1 MAEKVERVEPRV
13 IQRKRER
20 ERKKERKKE
29 RERERTCVWEVGLAV
44 GVVIFGAVGVRPP
57 LKHGGSN

>member
-20 ERKKERKKE
+20 ERERKKE
-29 RERERTCVWEVGLAV
+29 RKRTCVWEVGLVV
-44 GVVIFGAVGVRPP
+44 GVVIFRAVGLRP
-57 LKHGGSN
+57 LSKHGGSN